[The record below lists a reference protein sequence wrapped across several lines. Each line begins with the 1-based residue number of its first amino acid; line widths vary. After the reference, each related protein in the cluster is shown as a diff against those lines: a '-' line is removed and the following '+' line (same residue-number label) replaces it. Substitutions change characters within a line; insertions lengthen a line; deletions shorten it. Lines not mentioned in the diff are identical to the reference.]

1 MTLKSKSSTAN
12 TEKLS
17 VIEEG
22 FFLLQ
27 GLYCEGLPGSDI
39 ALIWEGACG
48 GATQML
54 PCYAAPVAGDNVNST
69 AISSSPS
76 LVSPFLTSAISLAV
90 VFWGEGVSLFFFLFY
105 SLSSICL

>member
-1 MTLKSKSSTAN
+1 MTLKSKSPTAN

-76 LVSPFLTSAISLAV
+76 LVSPSLTSAISLTV
-90 VFWGEGVSLFFFLFY
+90 VFWGFFSLFFFLFY